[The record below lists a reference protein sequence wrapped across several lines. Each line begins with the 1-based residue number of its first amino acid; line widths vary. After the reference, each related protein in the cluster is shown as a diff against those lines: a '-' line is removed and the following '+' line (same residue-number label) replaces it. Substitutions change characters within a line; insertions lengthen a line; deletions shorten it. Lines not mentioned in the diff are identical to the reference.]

1 MGNVDLICRLHRGVD
16 TKLRNNP
23 DLLVGAAYIMTLK
36 DIAPD
41 IYDKCPEYVS
51 CETNN
56 DLIDPFLQWL
66 YEYKEN

>member
-1 MGNVDLICRLHRGVD
+1 
-16 TKLRNNP
+16 
-23 DLLVGAAYIMTLK
+23 VGAAYIMTLK

-41 IYDKCPEYVS
+41 IYDKCPEYVN